1 MKHIRLTIALLIAAN
16 LLLAGYARAFIEPI
30 RTVDNFFQNI
40 SRSIQRTTRKITS
53 EQPTRKQTN
62 YQAHN
67 KLVCTIQKA
76 SITPDNAAKGTQ
88 VTVTLQ
94 YVIRGA
100 PPAGLKVTE
109 KSILLA
115 DGKELTV
122 LKDESTTKENGT
134 WENTLTF
141 TVPDSATPGKYTVRQ
156 ELRTQKL
163 SRSTL
168 RSFTVL

>member
-1 MKHIRLTIALLIAAN
+1 MKHLHLTVALLIAAN
-16 LLLAGYARAFIEPI
+16 LLLAGFALAFEPI

-40 SRSIQRTTRKITS
+40 GRSIQRTTRKMTN
-53 EQPTRKQTN
+53 EQPARKQTSS
-62 YQAHN
+62 QSHN

-76 SITPDNAAKGTQ
+76 SIAPDEVKKGTQ

-94 YVIRGA
+94 YVIKGA
-100 PPAGLKVTE
+100 PTAGMQVTE

-115 DGKELTV
+115 GDKELTV

-141 TVPDSATPGKYTVRQ
+141 AVPESATPGTYTVLQ
-156 ELRTQKL
+156 ELSVQGKTRS
-163 SRSTL
+163 SR
-168 RSFTVL
+168 RSFTVQ

>member
-1 MKHIRLTIALLIAAN
+1 MKHIRLTVALLIAAN
-16 LLLAGYARAFIEPI
+16 LLLADYALAFEPI

-40 SRSIQRTTRKITS
+40 GRSIQRTTRKMTS
-53 EQPTRKQTN
+53 GQPTRKQTSS
-62 YQAHN
+62 QSHH

-76 SITPDNAAKGTQ
+76 SITPDEVAKGKQ

-94 YVIRGA
+94 YVITGA
-100 PPAGLKVTE
+100 PTAGLKVTE

-141 TVPDSATPGKYTVRQ
+141 AVPESATPGKYTV
-156 ELRTQKL
+156 LQKL
-163 SRSTL
+163 IVQGTTRSSR
-168 RSFTVL
+168 RSFTVQ

>member
-1 MKHIRLTIALLIAAN
+1 MKHIRLTIALLIATN
-16 LLLAGYARAFIEPI
+16 LLLASYARAFIEPI

-40 SRSIQRTTRKITS
+40 GRSIQRTTRKITS
-53 EQPTRKQTN
+53 EQPTRKQNN

-67 KLVCTIQKA
+67 KLVCTIQKT
-76 SITPDNAAKGTQ
+76 SIIPDNAAKGTQ

-141 TVPDSATPGKYTVRQ
+141 TVPNSATPGKYTVRQ
-156 ELRTQKL
+156 ELRAQKL
-163 SRSTL
+163 IRSAQ
-168 RSFTVL
+168 RSFTVW